1 MEGRKNVVKK
11 YDMKRNNIFRI
22 SYRGVKK
29 IREIFSEPNHIY
41 YYENDIIKHRRN
53 KIIEAYNELDNE
65 QQRRYIEIY
74 TLYI

>member
-1 MEGRKNVVKK
+1 
-11 YDMKRNNIFRI
+11 MKRNNIFRI

-29 IREIFSEPNHIY
+29 IREIFSEPNPVY
-41 YYENDIIKHRRN
+41 YYDDDIIKYRRN

-65 QQRRYIEIY
+65 QQRRYIGIY